1 MTAIVALA
9 AAVLMAAPSA
19 ARAQAPRGAWTVLAQ
34 ADTTSNP
41 SGPQANPDEGEEDDN
56 GVPIP
61 PNLLEPEPKAA
72 PPDTSG
78 AGAAR
83 SDSTRNL
90 VPANPAQP
98 ETLRYHQPGTDT
110 AASAKKAP
118 PIVTA
123 PTHRGGILGVTPVV
137 VLLGLAV
144 IHFLVVSAVK

>member
-1 MTAIVALA
+1 MTALVALA
-9 AAVLMAAPSA
+9 AAVLLAAPSP

-41 SGPQANPDEGEEDDN
+41 GGPEANPDEGEEDDN

-83 SDSTRNL
+83 SDSTHNV

-98 ETLRYHQPGTDT
+98 ETLRYVQPGTDA

-118 PIVTA
+118 PVVTV
-123 PTHRGGILGVTPVV
+123 PKHRGGVFGVTPIVI
-137 VLLGLAV
+137 LLSLAV
-144 IHFLVVSAVK
+144 IHILVVSAVK